1 MLESGYIP
9 HGGDPVSRVCSE
21 QINIRVTP
29 EEKRL
34 LAKKAAAVGLS
45 VSGFLLFEALGE
57 ELGQVILDVRD
68 RNKKRKD

>member
-1 MLESGYIP
+1 MCLLA
-9 HGGDPVSRVCSE
+9 RVCSE

-29 EEKRL
+29 EEKKL
-34 LAKKAAAVGLS
+34 LMKKAASLGLS

-68 RNKKRKD
+68 RKKKS